1 MSFSSPKSKSSSHD
15 TNLTIIV
22 AVLFLIVTL
31 PAVWK
36 LVGNTLAM
44 VGLPTEVKEVTDS
57 EGNTCQNVPMLLNVI
72 HALVL
77 GLLTVCVLKWW
88 TGRK

>member
-1 MSFSSPKSKSSSHD
+1 MSFSSPKSKSSSRD

-22 AVLFLIVTL
+22 ALLFLIVTL

-44 VGLPTEVKEVTDS
+44 IGLPTEVKEVTDN
-57 EGNTCQNVPMLLNVI
+57 EGNTCQNIPMLLNVI

-88 TGRK
+88 SDRK

>member
-1 MSFSSPKSKSSSHD
+1 MSFSSPKSKSSSRD

-22 AVLFLIVTL
+22 ALLFLIVTL

-44 VGLPTEVKEVTDS
+44 IGLPTEVKEVTDN
-57 EGNTCQNVPMLLNVI
+57 EGNTCQNIPMLLNVI

-88 TGRK
+88 SGRK

>member
-1 MSFSSPKSKSSSHD
+1 MFSSSKSPKSKHD
-15 TNLTIIV
+15 TTLAIVV
-22 AVLFLIVTL
+22 AVLFVIVTL
-31 PAVWK
+31 PATWK

-57 EGNTCQNVPMLLNVI
+57 EGNTCQNVPMLLTLV
-72 HALVL
+72 HAIVL

-88 TGRK
+88 TSRK

>member
-1 MSFSSPKSKSSSHD
+1 MSFSSPKSKSSSRD

-57 EGNTCQNVPMLLNVI
+57 EGNTCQHVPMLLNVI

-88 TGRK
+88 SGRK

>member
-15 TNLTIIV
+15 NNLTIIV

-44 VGLPTEVKEVTDS
+44 VGLPTEVKEVTDY
-57 EGNTCQNVPMLLNVI
+57 EGNTCQHVPMLLNVI

-77 GLLTVCVLKWW
+77 GLLTVCVMKWW

>member
-1 MSFSSPKSKSSSHD
+1 MSFSSPRSKLSSHD

-57 EGNTCQNVPMLLNVI
+57 EGNTCQHVPMLLNLV

-77 GLLTVCVLKWW
+77 GLLTVCVMKWW
-88 TGRK
+88 AGRK

>member
-36 LVGNTLAM
+36 LVGNTF
-44 VGLPTEVKEVTDS
+44 GYGWFT
-57 EGNTCQNVPMLLNVI
+57 N
-72 HALVL
+72 
-77 GLLTVCVLKWW
+77 
-88 TGRK
+88 

>member
-1 MSFSSPKSKSSSHD
+1 MFSSCGKSYSSKKGN
-15 TNLTIIV
+15 TLAVVV
-22 AVLFLIVTL
+22 AVLFVIVTL
-31 PAVWK
+31 PATWK

-57 EGNTCQNVPMLLNVI
+57 EGNTCQSIPMLLNVV

-77 GLLTVCVLKWW
+77 GLLTVVVLNWW
-88 TGRK
+88 SSRK